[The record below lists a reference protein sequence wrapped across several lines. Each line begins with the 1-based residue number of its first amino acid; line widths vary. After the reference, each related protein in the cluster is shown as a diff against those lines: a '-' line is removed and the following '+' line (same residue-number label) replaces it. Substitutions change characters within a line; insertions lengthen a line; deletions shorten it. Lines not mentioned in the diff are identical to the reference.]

1 MFFFFFKQKTAY
13 EMRISDWSS
22 DVCYSDLNRTRVRGQ
37 EADNLHQLASYD
49 AVGSLDQPAA
59 VNRRYKIAGS
69 DVRNGHSAR
78 MLISAAHQEVSL
90 NDQVDD
96 LALRDAADHGPDLTI
111 RRWEVATGGKE
122 GVSAVR
128 TRERLL

>member
-1 MFFFFFKQKTAY
+1 MPHARRGRLCNLSRGVETRASWKQFLLDAQ
-13 EMRISDWSS
+13 RGNHPSA
-22 DVCYSDLNRTRVRGQ
+22 NRTRVRGQ

-78 MLISAAHQEVSL
+78 MLISAAHQKVSL

-96 LALRDAADHGPDLTI
+96 LALREAADHGTDLTM
-111 RRWEVATGGKE
+111 RCEF
-122 GVSAVR
+122 SN
-128 TRERLL
+128 